1 MITWILKRLYKM
13 QNLDYSDENNLNMPD
28 KTQRMH
34 FIIFNAFLSNF
45 VVIHFSAK
53 KSNFLIQAKI
63 YKNIYSIPIDEK
75 GPVRPFNW
83 ALVWKLYF
91 DEVYKTATCHT
102 SALILLFI
110 FFVVLIVLSSLGN
123 AIIIVILYPQ
133 ICGSTKSRTAR
144 HFKIKIS
151 LAVSGAV

>member
-1 MITWILKRLYKM
+1 MVHESQVHLPKQVERALLSPGLK
-13 QNLDYSDENNLNMPD
+13 
-28 KTQRMH
+28 
-34 FIIFNAFLSNF
+34 I
-45 VVIHFSAK
+45 
-53 KSNFLIQAKI
+53 
-63 YKNIYSIPIDEK
+63 EK
-75 GPVRPFNW
+75 VNDFG
-83 ALVWKLYF
+83 K
-91 DEVYKTATCHT
+91 VYKTATCHT
-102 SALILLFI
+102 TALILLFI